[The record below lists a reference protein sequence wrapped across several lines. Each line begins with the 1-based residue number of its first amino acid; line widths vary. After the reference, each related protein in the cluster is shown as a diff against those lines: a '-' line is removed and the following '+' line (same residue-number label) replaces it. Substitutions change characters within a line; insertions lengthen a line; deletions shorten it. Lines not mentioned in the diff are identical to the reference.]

1 MMERNMVYG
10 MHAELPS
17 PPWQLAQPT
26 QRDEQPDKGNEA
38 TMRVIRRV
46 LAGDVNAFNQL
57 VITYEGLAY
66 NVAYRVLQDRD
77 VAADAVQE
85 SFLKAYRALPNFRG
99 GQFKNWLL
107 RIVTNTCYDLLR
119 EKRSRPAASLD
130 DLPVAAENATQ
141 LLDPAERP
149 EKYAERMELHEW
161 IERGL
166 RALSP
171 EQRMVV
177 VLCDIQGYKYEEAA
191 QILGVPVGT
200 VKSRLNRA
208 RVFLRDFLLEHGVL
222 N

>member
-1 MMERNMVYG
+1 MVYG

-17 PPWQLAQPT
+17 PPWNLAQPV
-26 QRDEQPDKGNEA
+26 QRDEQPDTGAEA

-57 VITYEGLAY
+57 VTAYEVLAY
-66 NVAYRVLQDRD
+66 NVAYRVLQNSDA
-77 VAADAVQE
+77 AADAVQE
-85 SFLKAYRALPNFRG
+85 SFLKAFRALDTFRG

-119 EKRSRPAASLD
+119 EKRNRQVSSLD
-130 DLPVAAENATQ
+130 ALPVAAENTA
-141 LLDPAERP
+141 LLADPAERP

-166 RALSP
+166 RVLP
-171 EQRMVV
+171 VEQRLVL
-177 VLCDIQGYKYEEAA
+177 VLCDIHGYKYEEAA
-191 QILGVPVGT
+191 QIMGVPVGT
-200 VKSRLNRA
+200 VKSRLNRS
-208 RVFLRDFLLEHGVL
+208 RIRLRDFLLENSVL

>member
-1 MMERNMVYG
+1 MVYG
-10 MHAELPS
+10 MHAELPT

-26 QRDEQPDKGNEA
+26 QRDEQPDRGAEA
-38 TMRVIRRV
+38 TLQVIRRV
-46 LAGDVNAFNQL
+46 LAGDVNAFNHL
-57 VITYEGLAY
+57 VITYEGLAF

-77 VAADAVQE
+77 AAADAVQE
-85 SFLKAYRALPNFRG
+85 SFLKAYRALASFRG

-119 EKRSRPAASLD
+119 EKQSRHAFSLD
-130 DLPVAAENATQ
+130 DLPVAAENARQ
-141 LLDPAERP
+141 WVDPAEQP
-149 EKYAERMELHEW
+149 EKYAERMELHKW

-191 QILGVPVGT
+191 QIMGVPVGT
-200 VKSRLNRA
+200 VKSRLNRS
-208 RVFLRDFLLEHGVL
+208 RIWLRDFLLEQGVL